1 MNLNT
6 LQILHDCALW
16 FHNTD
21 AYYVWWKQ
29 WQWDEHALRTMEYE
43 FEKDTKTFLI
53 KSASDEMKSM
63 LVMLN
68 VMNYDGTAWIHTW

>member
-53 KSASDEMKSM
+53 KSASD
-63 LVMLN
+63 
-68 VMNYDGTAWIHTW
+68 